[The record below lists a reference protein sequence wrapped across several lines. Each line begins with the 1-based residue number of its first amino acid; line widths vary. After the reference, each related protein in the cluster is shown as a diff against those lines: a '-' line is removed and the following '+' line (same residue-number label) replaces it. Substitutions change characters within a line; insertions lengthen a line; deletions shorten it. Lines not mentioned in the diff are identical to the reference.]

1 MHSLRNSPPDC
12 FSQMLTHLEP
22 RVSCTACNSLGSK
35 PPPYHGPMWA
45 SDPTFSVFTNPKI
58 LFIPIII
65 YHRTKYKNGGAVVA
79 LRFRRWYL
87 DLFRRRCSRGCF
99 LSGDLLFRHFDF
111 AELGQVCPVCLG
123 GCRRLAAGRTIAAAT
138 TAATATVVAL
148 PITAGVG
155 HAAFRLRHAVRFG
168 L

>member
-35 PPPYHGPMWA
+35 PPPYHGPMWG

-65 YHRTKYKNGGAVVA
+65 YRRAKYKNGGAVVA
-79 LRFRRWYL
+79 LRL
-87 DLFRRRCSRGCF
+87 RRRNRYSYFFSVKLVFLQMFRSIFIKTSLRIKSKYYPFCNVSCMVSYSLKILGNHKKICS
-99 LSGDLLFRHFDF
+99 LL
-111 AELGQVCPVCLG
+111 
-123 GCRRLAAGRTIAAAT
+123 TI
-138 TAATATVVAL
+138 
-148 PITAGVG
+148 G
-155 HAAFRLRHAVRFG
+155 
-168 L
+168 